1 MNAGGVDKAC
11 KSCDCS
17 LQLPAFGYRL
27 MKNFRFLNLRVYQ
40 DAKIF
45 HRKVIYCTKVWPK
58 EFEYSKNQLKRAALS
73 VVLNIAEGAGKSSD
87 KDFNRYIQN
96 SLGSINESAA
106 CIDIAF
112 SEKLLR
118 EEIYKDILEIMINLK
133 NSLGSLSK
141 KLKS

>member
-11 KSCDCS
+11 KSSECS
-17 LQLPAFGYRL
+17 YQLSAFGNQL
-27 MKNFRFLNLRVYQ
+27 MKNFRFLELRVYQ

-45 HRKVIYCTKVWPK
+45 HRKVIFYTKSWSR
-58 EFEYSKNQLKRAALS
+58 EYDYLKNQLRRAALS
-73 VVLNIAEGAGKSSD
+73 VVLNIAEGSGKSSD

-96 SLGSINESAA
+96 SLGSINESAS
-106 CIDIAF
+106 CVDIAF
-112 SEKLLR
+112 DEKLLEKVAY
-118 EEIYKDILEIMINLK
+118 EELFSLATNLK